1 MEWGK
6 IQQEIK
12 TTYNYMEDDIKIV
25 IEVPQK
31 SPQDTIHIEEINSI
45 MINELLLQLNK

>member
-1 MEWGK
+1 MIK
-6 IQQEIK
+6 IQEKIK
-12 TTYNYMEDDIKIV
+12 KYNYKEDDIEIV

-31 SPQDTIHIEEINSI
+31 SPQDIIHIEEINSI